1 MLQASKSSGRRKV
14 PWMLRWVNEGS
25 GGAQQNYTYL
35 LRVGVKLQ
43 EKSLSAAQRL
53 QETLDAAGKRPDVAP
68 DAG

>member
-1 MLQASKSSGRRKV
+1 
-14 PWMLRWVNEGS
+14 MLRRVSEGS
-25 GGAQQNYTYL
+25 GGAWQNYTYL

-53 QETLDAAGKRPDVAP
+53 QETLAASGKRPDVAL